1 LFENLARR
9 GRKHGVAF
17 LYITQR
23 AEDLARTP
31 QGRTILE
38 QSATVLLLR
47 QEPQGR
53 DACKEVYKLSDAEAE
68 YLVNAPVGSGILKA
82 GRKRITIQVLPTEEE
97 LKAFST
103 TTT

>member
-1 LFENLARR
+1 VCYDQRRFAR
-9 GRKHGVAF
+9 GLV
-17 LYITQR
+17 
-23 AEDLARTP
+23 LARTS

-53 DACKEVYKLSDAEAE
+53 DAVREIYKLSNAEAD

-82 GRKRITIQVLPTEEE
+82 GRKRITLQVLPTEDE
-97 LKAFST
+97 LQLFST
-103 TTT
+103 TVH